1 MILELLNKENG
12 RGGGGWVG
20 YLAGFR
26 NGQHYEHMW

>member
-12 RGGGGWVG
+12 RGGWGG

>member
-12 RGGGGWVG
+12 RGGGWVD

>member
-12 RGGGGWVG
+12 RGGGGGG